1 MDADLAVAALCCWMK
16 TQLPAEGVPLQLE
29 LQAMASLPLELEL
42 CRCLECGVASPGA
55 QLPPPLPLQQRQ
67 QLLQPLLRSGLL
79 AQQGSAWVPCVL
91 APTPSVGASKNACPP
106 LSTTA
111 LPHHA

>member
-1 MDADLAVAALCCWMK
+1 MDADLAVAALCWMK
-16 TQLPAEGVPLQLE
+16 TQLLAEGVPLQLE

-55 QLPPPLPLQQRQ
+55 QLPPLPLQQRQQ
-67 QLLQPLLRSGLL
+67 QLLQPLLRSGML

-91 APTPSVGASKNACPP
+91 APTPSVGASKHACPP